1 MTQLI
6 QPQAQDHHMLP
17 RPNLGKNLYHHRQ
30 RGYVI
35 YYEHETE
42 RWALCMSSPRLDGGR
57 GGDARVGA
65 A

>member
-17 RPNLGKNLYHHRQ
+17 RPNLGQNLYHHKQ
-30 RGYVI
+30 RGNVI

-42 RWALCMSSPRLDGGR
+42 RGALCMFSPRAGR
-57 GGDARVGA
+57 RSRR
-65 A
+65 